1 MIVSRPIVNSRIWF
15 QGLPISSSGRL
26 AGQFPL
32 AALLLLLLVCTAG
45 AQTSF
50 SVLQTNIHRDI
61 GGSDSVTTAQ
71 PYLAQEV
78 NYLDPDVWTINEL
91 GGNNT
96 SFNLTTATNYLTSF
110 IQSSVTIFGSNPV
123 LGTDYFVYVS
133 TINDGYDTSA
143 IVSRYPITSSQTF
156 SDAGGGYSALRGLIE
171 ATVSI
176 GGKSVD
182 VFGTHL
188 KASSTNADA
197 QQRQSQADTDS
208 ATIAAWIAA
217 HPSDAVIATG
227 DWNETVETTEAD
239 NWSSGSL
246 NGTITLKNGTKE
258 TYNPVATMKSAG
270 LTDPRPTTA
279 SGSVDTISSTNPD
292 ARFDYILYAQ
302 QNLQYVSGEVFNS
315 ADGMGLASGTS
326 GNASDHL
333 PVFETFMLAPEPSVA
348 SLAFCGILF
357 FVRRK
362 PSSACCRRL

>member
-1 MIVSRPIVNSRIWF
+1 MKSRIWF
-15 QGLPISSSGRL
+15 QGLPITFHSQLALTAVLFLLFARL
-26 AGQFPL
+26 
-32 AALLLLLLVCTAG
+32 AG

-61 GGSDSVTTAQ
+61 GGSDSVTSAQ

-78 NYLDPDVWTINEL
+78 NYFNPDIWTINEL

-96 SFNLTTATNYLTSF
+96 SFNLTTATNYLVSF
-110 IQSSVTIFGSNPV
+110 IQNNITAFGSNPV
-123 LGTDYFVYVS
+123 LGTNYFIYVS

-143 IVSRYPITSSQTF
+143 IVSRYPITASQTF
-156 SDAGGGYSALRGLIE
+156 SDAGGGNSALRGLIE

-176 GGKSVD
+176 GGKAVD

-188 KASSTNADA
+188 KASSTTSDA

-227 DWNETVETTEAD
+227 DWNETVETSESD

-258 TYNPVATMKSAG
+258 TYNPVSTMKSAG
-270 LTDPRPTTA
+270 LIDPRPTTA
-279 SGSVDTISSTNPD
+279 SGSVDTISSSNPD

-315 ADGMGLASGTS
+315 AEGMGLASTTS
-326 GNASDHL
+326 ANASDHL
-333 PVFETFMLAPEPSVA
+333 PVFETFMLVPEPSVA
-348 SLAFCGILF
+348 GLAFCGALF
-357 FVRRK
+357 FLRRQ
-362 PSSACCRRL
+362 PARG